1 MDLKK
6 PFFRAMILTLFI
18 GFINCNNNDDNDNKA
33 QVKFNLVDAPGDY
46 LEVNVEINDI
56 TYNTGDDD
64 EGWKSF
70 ESFDKGMKIDLTE
83 LVAGNSVV
91 LVDEPL
97 PEGRLNQI
105 RLVLGDNNTIVIED
119 DNGNPGTPLD
129 LETPSAQQSGLKLK
143 VNEEIEGGF
152 TYSFI
157 LDWDV
162 NKSIVETGNDKYILK
177 PTINVILVANSGIV
191 SGKIVDESGAGLK
204 VLNTIFLS
212 NGTENL
218 STSSNDLGEF
228 MFQGVMP
235 GTYNLKVELEGYTDY
250 DGVAGILVEEG
261 VERKVGDVVMVGS

>member
-18 GFINCNNNDDNDNKA
+18 GFVNCDKNDDNDNKA
-33 QVKFNLVDAPGDY
+33 QVKFNLIDLPGDY

-56 TYNTGDDD
+56 LYNTGGDD

-70 ESFDKGMKIDLTE
+70 ESVDKGMKIDLTE

-177 PTINVILVANSGIV
+177 PTIDVILEANSGSV
-191 SGKIVDESGAGLK
+191 KGMIVDGSGVGLE
-204 VLNTIFLS
+204 VLNTIYLMKE
-212 NGTENL
+212 GEEWA
-218 STSSNDLGEF
+218 TSSNNLGEF
-228 MFQGVMP
+228 VFQGVMP
-235 GTYNLKVELEGYTDY
+235 GTYDLKVELDGYVDNE
-250 DGVAGILVEEG
+250 DVMSILVEEG
-261 VERKVGDVVMVGS
+261 VENNVGDVTMVPN